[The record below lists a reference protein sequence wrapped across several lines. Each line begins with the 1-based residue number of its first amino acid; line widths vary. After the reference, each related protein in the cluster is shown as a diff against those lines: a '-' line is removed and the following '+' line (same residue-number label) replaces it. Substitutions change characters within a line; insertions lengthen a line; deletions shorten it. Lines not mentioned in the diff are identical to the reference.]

1 MTTVPSSGNT
11 SKETSMRAVQQGG
24 IAALAL
30 VAGLGLAA
38 CSPGSASSTSTAS
51 PAGAASAGS
60 GTGSSATATATAAA
74 AGKCGTIPTALPS
87 DPDGVLAALPAS
99 IRALYNGYPVPVYK
113 SAFASWKPKSASNK
127 TIGFLLSTTNN
138 GYQLAL
144 EQILAGMLKSAGYT
158 VDEVTSSDEVTDQVA
173 DFNQMVAKKVAAI
186 VYEPLSSTAFT
197 TAVASAAAAGIPSIS
212 VLNSVGSADTISVG
226 ANDWLQGAQMA
237 AQVATDIGGS
247 GKVLDVHGISGVAI
261 DTSAYAGVHAV
272 FAQCPGIST
281 DDTIYTQFADS
292 TAKSGVQT
300 YLETH
305 PQKIAA
311 AITSGSGATGVMEG
325 FQAAGKSVPEIAN
338 DSMEDGQ
345 LAYWYQNKPGYK
357 GTGITA
363 TPPQIASATLA
374 VVQALFA
381 GKGVKVSAV
390 VLNTPLVTDAN
401 VAEWYT
407 SSMTTSSTG
416 NAGGPTSLNVLPA
429 SELSALVG

>member
-1 MTTVPSSGNT
+1 
-11 SKETSMRAVQQGG
+11 MRAVQTGG
-24 IAALAL
+24 VAALAL
-30 VAGLGLAA
+30 LAGLGLAA
-38 CSPGSASSTSTAS
+38 CSSGSSSSSSSASASSTGASGSAAATTSTS
-51 PAGAASAGS
+51 
-60 GTGSSATATATAAA
+60 GSSTGAS
-74 AGKCGTIPTALPS
+74 GKCGTIPTTLPS

-99 IRALYNGYPVPVYK
+99 VRALYNGYPVAVYK
-113 SAFASWKPKSASNK
+113 SAFASWKPTSSSK
-127 TIGFLLSTTNN
+127 TIGFLLSETNN

-144 EQILAGMLKSAGYT
+144 QQILAGMLKSAGYT

-186 VYEPLSSTAFT
+186 VYEPLSSSAFT

-261 DTSAYAGVHAV
+261 DTAAYAGVKAV
-272 FAQCPGIST
+272 FAQCPGITT
-281 DDTIYTQFADS
+281 DDTIYDQFADS
-292 TAKSGVQT
+292 TAKSDVQT

-305 PQKIAA
+305 PEKIAA

-338 DSMEDGQ
+338 DSLEDGQ
-345 LAYWYQNKPGYK
+345 LAYWYQNKSTYK
-357 GTGITA
+357 GVGITA

-401 VAEWYT
+401 VAQWYT

-416 NAGGPTSLNVLPA
+416 NAGGPASLNVLPA
-429 SELSALVG
+429 AELSALLG